1 MKTPWSNRIES
12 CKRQFNTVRNEKIR
26 QEMVSLMDNPEN
38 VLEVGAGTQE
48 LKKHLDCDYVSC
60 DFEVGFRPDVVGDAH
75 CLPFR
80 NNAFDTI
87 VTKKCPATR
96 SGLEGGPEGDTQGG
110 RKRADGRAGVG
121 QGNQNSV
128 QRARPTPKVQP
139 SRLCSTKSGM
149 PNLKLAKPTTDWDC
163 STKEILLLRRKNIR
177 KE

>member
-1 MKTPWSNRIES
+1 
-12 CKRQFNTVRNEKIR
+12 
-26 QEMVSLMDNPEN
+26 MDNPEN

-87 VTKKCPATR
+87 VTKNVLQHVP
-96 SGLEGGPEGDTQGG
+96 
-110 RKRADGRAGVG
+110 
-121 QGNQNSV
+121 
-128 QRARPTPKVQP
+128 
-139 SRLCSTKSGM
+139 
-149 PNLKLAKPTTDWDC
+149 DWREALR
-163 STKEILLLRRKNIR
+163 EILRVGENVLMAERVWDKETKIVYREPVLRRRFNPQDLLDEIGDAEFKISKADDRLGLFHKRNTPIKEKNIR